1 MRRYSTIVVCLELL
15 AGCTMTRKPMTHAT
29 ARTDVTSYVPFTFD
43 EVADAPALVAVELK
57 ETFSGDIEGE
67 GIARVIQAARKGG
80 TTTFV
85 TIERVRGA
93 IAGRKGTFLLQ
104 VSGTVIDKE
113 MRAEWSV
120 VKGSGTEELAG
131 LRGDGGFTAR
141 LGQHGS
147 VWLDYSLG

>member
-1 MRRYSTIVVCLELL
+1 M
-15 AGCTMTRKPMTHAT
+15 HAT
-29 ARTDVTSYVPFTFD
+29 GRTDVTSYVPATFD

-57 ETFSGDIEGE
+57 ETFSGDIEGD
-67 GIARVIQAARKGG
+67 GTARVIQAARKGG

-93 IAGRKGTFLLQ
+93 IAGKKGTFLLQ
-104 VSGTVIDKE
+104 VTGTVVDKE
-113 MRAEWSV
+113 MKAEWSV
-120 VKGSGTEELAG
+120 VKGSGTGELAG
-131 LRGDGGFTAR
+131 LRGDGGFTAQ

>member
-1 MRRYSTIVVCLELL
+1 MIVVCLELL
-15 AGCTMTRKPMTHAT
+15 AGCTMTRKPTTHAT
-29 ARTDVTSYVPFTFD
+29 ARTDVTSYVPATFD
-43 EVADAPALVAVELK
+43 EVADGPALVAIELK

-67 GIARVIQAARKGG
+67 GVARVIQATRKGG

-93 IAGRKGTFLLQ
+93 ITGRKGTFLLQ
-104 VSGTVIDKE
+104 VSGSVIDKE
-113 MRAEWSV
+113 MHAEWSV
-120 VKGSGTEELAG
+120 VKGSGTGQLAG

>member
-1 MRRYSTIVVCLELL
+1 MRRYLVVVCLELL
-15 AGCTMTRKPMTHAT
+15 AGCTTTRKHTTTHAT
-29 ARTDVTSYVPFTFD
+29 ARTDVTSYVPATFD
-43 EVADAPALVAVELK
+43 EVADAPALVEVELK

-67 GIARVIQAARKGG
+67 GVARVVQAARKGG

-93 IAGRKGTFLLQ
+93 IQGRKGTFMLQ
-104 VSGTVIDKE
+104 VSGTVVDKE
-113 MRAEWSV
+113 MHAAWSV
-120 VKGSGTEELAG
+120 VKGSGTGELVG
-131 LRGDGGFTAR
+131 LRGGGGFTAQ